1 MNPFDFIN
9 SVSYNKKDLIEGS
22 ENPELA
28 EKLYQPFIV
37 NRGLSYYPD
46 TIKFANEIN
55 KNHHINNKLQYQFYL
70 NIIRPS
76 KRFAKWSKKIESSD
90 FEAVQQ
96 YYGYNNQKTVEAL
109 ELLTSQ
115 QLDLIRLLLQKGET

>member
-9 SVSYNKKDLIEGS
+9 SVSHNKKDLISGS
-22 ENPELA
+22 DNPELA
-28 EKLYQPFIV
+28 EKLYQPFMV
-37 NRGLSYYPD
+37 NRGLSYFPD

-109 ELLTSQ
+109 DLLTSQ
-115 QLDLIRLLLQKGET
+115 QLDLIKLKLQKGET

>member
-1 MNPFDFIN
+1 MSPFDFIN
-9 SVSYNKKDLIEGS
+9 SVTHNKRDIIENS
-22 ENPELA
+22 ESPELA
-28 EKLYQPFIV
+28 ERLYQPFLV
-37 NRGLSYYPD
+37 NRGLSYFPD

-55 KNHHINNKLQYQFYL
+55 GKHHLNNKLQYHFFL

-76 KRFAKWSKKIESSD
+76 KRFAKWSKKLESSD

-109 ELLTSQ
+109 SLLTSQ
-115 QLDLIRLLLQKGET
+115 QLDLIKLKLQKGET